1 MQVLPVYTETAYDPR
16 FKGCKEPVQAHPV
29 RQVDAWRDKAGP
41 VRLYADSLSQDGCR
55 TVIMMMKRHGMLRCP
70 DAAIDK
76 HIIPRYD
83 KMYNTLNITT
93 SKFKSRT

>member
-1 MQVLPVYTETAYDPR
+1 
-16 FKGCKEPVQAHPV
+16 
-29 RQVDAWRDKAGP
+29 
-41 VRLYADSLSQDGCR
+41 
-55 TVIMMMKRHGMLRCP
+55 MMMKRHGMLRCP

-83 KMYNTLNITT
+83 KMYNTLNIAT